1 MNNLKTMMGLSALT
15 LAFLFVGR
23 ALGGPNG
30 MAIALVFAAVTNFV
44 AYFFSDSIVLS
55 MYGAR
60 PLDRSQAPQLANML
74 AELSA
79 QAGIPVPKLYL
90 IPSPVPNA
98 FATGRGPGH
107 AAVAVTQGLL
117 SHLSDREVRGVL
129 AHELGHVV
137 NRDIL
142 LSTLVATLVGALG
155 MMADMARWSLFMG
168 GSRDDEDRGGGAGVL
183 LLALLMPLVAFLVQ
197 TFISRQRE
205 YAADRT
211 GAELSGDPLALASA
225 LMRLEQAS
233 QMARMG
239 ANPATAHMFI
249 VNPLTAERIG
259 EMFSTHPSTRE
270 RVARLEAM
278 AARAA

>member
-1 MNNLKTMMGLSALT
+1 MNNFKTMVGLSALT

-23 ALGGPNG
+23 ALGGPSG
-30 MAIALVFAAVTNFV
+30 MAVALVFAAVTNFV
-44 AYFFSDSIVLS
+44 AYFFSDTIVLK

-60 PLDRSQAPQLANML
+60 PLEAHEAPEL
-74 AELSA
+74 AETLSELSHT
-79 QAGIPVPKLYL
+79 AGIPTPNLYL

-107 AAVAVTQGLL
+107 AAVAVTSGLL
-117 SHLSDREVRGVL
+117 QHLSHREVRGVL

-155 MMADMARWSLFMG
+155 MIADMARWSLFMG
-168 GSRDDEDRGGGAGVL
+168 SHRDDEESGGGAGVL
-183 LLALLMPLVAFLVQ
+183 VLALLMPMVAFLVQ

-205 YAADRT
+205 YAADQA
-211 GAELSGDPLALASA
+211 GAEISGDPRALASA
-225 LMRLEQAS
+225 LVRLDQVS
-233 QMARMG
+233 QVARMG

-259 EMFSTHPSTRE
+259 ELFSTHPPTRE

-278 AARAA
+278 A